1 RAAAERL
8 AAELGEKV
16 GETVGYRIR
25 LESRVGPKTRIEV
38 VTEGILARRLQDDP
52 ALDGV
57 GLVIFDEFHERS
69 LDADLALVLTLNGR
83 ELLRDEPPLKVLVMS
98 ATLEG
103 ERLAALLGEAPVVR
117 SEGRMF
123 PVDIR
128 WGRAAQ
134 PGEFI
139 EPRVQQAV
147 LQALAEES
155 GSVLVFLPGQTE
167 IRRVHE
173 GLREA
178 LGGRPEVLLCPLHGE
193 LDLA

>member
-1 RAAAERL
+1 
-8 AAELGEKV
+8 ELGEKV

-69 LDADLALVLTLNGR
+69 LDADLALALTLNGR

-128 WGRAAQ
+128 WARAAQ

-147 LQALAEES
+147 LQAL
-155 GSVLVFLPGQTE
+155 
-167 IRRVHE
+167 
-173 GLREA
+173 
-178 LGGRPEVLLCPLHGE
+178 
-193 LDLA
+193 